1 MSFAHRY
8 TDSNSKPF
16 QCRQCGRSFGRQD
29 VLGRHL
35 RLHTGSSSSTQ
46 YQNPTPETGT
56 LQHDQGQAQGTPTPV
71 AMTCLSQVEPA
82 GLSNFPEPHNWLDSD
97 NLLEWLM
104 SDTNGNSTIPLPLVD
119 FPGASSASE
128 YIGLPVPGDLELA
141 QAPQGPGNM
150 ALSQIYKLID
160 DLSRRLNSEV
170 HHSGFTSSF
179 LDACLDEFF
188 KRVSPSFPVI
198 HEQTFTLQKSI
209 PPLLLNMV
217 ALGSLFVFETG
228 ALEKGEML
236 WRLGHT
242 AVATSW
248 QTLIETRGPWDAY
261 DGVQLVLTALL
272 GQTYALLSSNSNIR
286 TTASVFHGL
295 GFYWARTSGMYNVSE
310 VLPEDLPTLQ
320 MSDEE
325 KNTAW
330 RSWAAIEV
338 QRRAI
343 LGHYVLDGLIS
354 QASGSPASARHLIN
368 RIGTA
373 CSDEAFEAPTADEW
387 IVEMQKSAKGNP
399 MSEAFARVFSSNYAT
414 NPLQLSHFSIFV
426 IIEGLQ
432 SLISDLYEAKG
443 QVFGTVSKKQI
454 IQAMLNIFEGNIM
467 SRSEASNVHHLQV
480 FIRWH
485 SVFIEATAPSI
496 SIYRWL
502 CSQFNLPQVLGGV
515 HAKGHLGEF
524 DLHSWAAKAD
534 ALRATLHAISVT
546 RILDNLPLS
555 QAYTMHIPTAVF
567 TSAVVMTAMCLLN
580 RKVIEVPES
589 YAWSDVWT
597 SQLHGESASPNHET
611 IEEFLGG
618 LNPNN
623 EKVMV
628 SINLLG
634 EINSLQII
642 LKTVASRWGVSAQMN
657 DIIGRLADIARE
669 NHGQSVLN

>member
-1 MSFAHRY
+1 
-8 TDSNSKPF
+8 
-16 QCRQCGRSFGRQD
+16 
-29 VLGRHL
+29 
-35 RLHTGSSSSTQ
+35 
-46 YQNPTPETGT
+46 
-56 LQHDQGQAQGTPTPV
+56 
-71 AMTCLSQVEPA
+71 
-82 GLSNFPEPHNWLDSD
+82 
-97 NLLEWLM
+97 M
-104 SDTNGNSTIPLPLVD
+104 SDTNGNSTIPLPLID

-128 YIGLPVPGDLELA
+128 YLGLSGPGDLELA
-141 QAPQGPGNM
+141 QGPQGPGNM

-188 KRVSPSFPVI
+188 RRVSPSFPVI
-198 HEQTFTLQKSI
+198 HEQTFTPQKSI

-217 ALGSLFVFETG
+217 ALGSLFVCETG

-248 QTLIETRGPWDAY
+248 QTLIEIRGPWDAY

-295 GFYWARTSGMYNVSE
+295 GFYWARTSGMYNVTE

-320 MSDEE
+320 MPDEQ

-343 LGHYVLDGLIS
+343 LGHYILDGLIS

-373 CSDEAFEAPTADEW
+373 CSDEAFAAATADEW
-387 IVEMQKSAKGNP
+387 IVEMQNSTKGHQ
-399 MSEAFARVFSSNYAT
+399 MSEAFSRVFSSDYAT
-414 NPLQLSHFSIFV
+414 DPLQLSHFSIFV

-432 SLISDLYEAKG
+432 SLISDLHEAKG
-443 QVFGTVSKKQI
+443 QAYGTVSKKQI
-454 IQAMLNIFEGNIM
+454 IQAMLNIFEENVM
-467 SRSEASNVHHLQV
+467 ARLEASNVHHLQV

-485 SVFIEATAPSI
+485 SVFIEATASSI

-502 CSQFNLPQVLGGV
+502 CSHFNLPQVLGGV
-515 HAKGHLGEF
+515 HAKGHLDEF
-524 DLHSWAAKAD
+524 DLQSWAAKGD
-534 ALRATLHAISVT
+534 ALRAILHAISIT
-546 RILDNLPLS
+546 RILDDLPLS

-580 RKVIEVPES
+580 RDVIEVPEK
-589 YAWSDVWT
+589 YTWSDVWT
-597 SQLHGESASPNHET
+597 SQLHGDTASADYENF
-611 IEEFLGG
+611 EEVLEG

-623 EKVMV
+623 EKAMT
-628 SINLLG
+628 SISLLG
-634 EINSLQII
+634 EINSLQMI
-642 LKTVASRWGVSAQMN
+642 LKTVASRWSVSAQMN
-657 DIIGRLADIARE
+657 EIIGRLANIARE
-669 NHGQSVLN
+669 NHGQSV